1 MIDLSRR
8 NVFVHIPK
16 TGGAVIERWFPRGF
30 RLGWG
35 ERGALGSFSNPAHSR
50 LARANQHCT
59 LAQIEDLVFGG
70 SVPDDFRVFTVVRHP
85 ERRFLGE
92 WASRK
97 LPPVRLS
104 PIHGRL
110 PAGLLMRPAERS
122 HPRLP
127 DLALHLRPQADYLAG
142 AASADRMRVLR
153 RESVAADFADLQ
165 RDWGLD
171 RTPLGR
177 ENVSPPRGQMRVA
190 RRAAVRDV
198 VARFYAEDFGRF
210 GYDPRAEG
218 PTPEAVRAAPHP
230 A

>member
-1 MIDLSRR
+1 M
-8 NVFVHIPK
+8 
-16 TGGAVIERWFPRGF
+16 
-30 RLGWG
+30 
-35 ERGALGSFSNPAHSR
+35 
-50 LARANQHCT
+50 
-59 LAQIEDLVFGG
+59 FGG
-70 SVPDDFRVFTVVRHP
+70 PVLDDFRIFTVVRHP

-97 LPPVRLS
+97 LPPARLS
-104 PIHGRL
+104 PIRGRL
-110 PAGLLMRPAERS
+110 PAGLLMRLAECP

-142 AASADRMRVLR
+142 AASADRVLR

-177 ENVSPPRGQMRVA
+177 ENVSLPRGQMRVA

>member
-16 TGGAVIERWFPRGF
+16 TGGTVIERWFLRGF
-30 RLGWG
+30 GLGWD

-59 LAQIEDLVFGG
+59 RAQIEDLVFGTP
-70 SVPDDFRVFTVVRHP
+70 VPDNFRIFTVVRHP

-97 LPPVRLS
+97 LPPARLS
-104 PIHGRL
+104 PIRGRL
-110 PAGLLMRPAERS
+110 PAGLLMRLAECPR
-122 HPRLP
+122 PRLP
-127 DLALHLRPQADYLAG
+127 DLALHLRPAGGLSGRGGLGGPGAAARIRRRRLGRPAAGLGAGPDAAG
-142 AASADRMRVLR
+142 AGKRLSSPGKM
-153 RESVAADFADLQ
+153 SV
-165 RDWGLD
+165 G
-171 RTPLGR
+171 
-177 ENVSPPRGQMRVA
+177 
-190 RRAAVRDV
+190 
-198 VARFYAEDFGRF
+198 VARFYAEDFWRF
-210 GYDPRAEG
+210 GDDPLAEG